1 MLWAKDIRKIGEG
14 NVEEIEFLLVGRAYK
29 TKNYLGVRVTKT
41 RISEGKRMKKKIM
54 GGVVGSTN
62 ESPN

>member
-1 MLWAKDIRKIGEG
+1 MW
-14 NVEEIEFLLVGRAYK
+14 VGRAYK

-41 RISEGKRMKKKIM
+41 RISEGKSMKKKIM
-54 GGVVGSTN
+54 GGVVGATN